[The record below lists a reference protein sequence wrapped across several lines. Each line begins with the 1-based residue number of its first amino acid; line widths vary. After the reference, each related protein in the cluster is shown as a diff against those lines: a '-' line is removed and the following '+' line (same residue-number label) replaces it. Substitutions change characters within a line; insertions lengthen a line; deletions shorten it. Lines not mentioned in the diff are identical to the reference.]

1 MAART
6 SKIQQAACERV
17 LRDGMGG
24 ERGRSTAGRT
34 ASEAGTGGAGERGL
48 RGRGRRAGPVH
59 GQVSMHD
66 GQVYLASANISC
78 VQWMIQ
84 HFSIKGF
91 CPNFITK
98 ATKLQGSNN
107 TNKEK
112 NNARRFSNA

>member
-24 ERGRSTAGRT
+24 ERGRSTAART

-59 GQVSMHD
+59 GLGRRVAVGKGGMAPRPWKLLVSS
-66 GQVYLASANISC
+66 QRQN
-78 VQWMIQ
+78 
-84 HFSIKGF
+84 
-91 CPNFITK
+91 
-98 ATKLQGSNN
+98 
-107 TNKEK
+107 E
-112 NNARRFSNA
+112 RFFVPRS